1 MMASKNDYKS
11 DFFEVPEEDTRDK
24 EEPGVNFTA
33 GEDYNL
39 EDSEVSNFRKK
50 KFEAKDNAAEDAEPT
65 VIKTRSAVRHLRAE
79 TAPDGL
85 EDDAEPEE
93 QPRPTRSETTSLGL
107 VKARQPQSVTLPVPL
122 PRQKRPNQPA
132 GSRLTPD
139 FSNSSLT
146 ERFHVMFQQLG
157 FTPSLEQPLVL
168 GVTSSVRGEGRST
181 VALGLA
187 SAISMQIPAPVLL
200 VEADIVQ
207 PNLAKDL
214 KLENQGLCEYLRDEL
229 PLEDAIHPQALSE
242 LSIMLAGDANNQP
255 LRTLRSG
262 KLNLLF
268 EELVQE
274 YAVVVVDL
282 PPLAMTAESSRLI
295 SQLDHVL
302 MVVQA
307 GATPS
312 RLVKAA
318 LDLVPEEKRTG
329 VVLNQVHPPFGP
341 FHWLARLFHKVV

>member
-11 DFFEVPEEDTRDK
+11 DFF
-24 EEPGVNFTA
+24 VNFTA

-79 TAPDGL
+79 TAPDDL

-139 FSNSSLT
+139 FSKSSLT

-168 GVTSSVRGEGRST
+168 GVTSSVR
-181 VALGLA
+181 V
-187 SAISMQIPAPVLL
+187 
-200 VEADIVQ
+200 
-207 PNLAKDL
+207 K
-214 KLENQGLCEYLRDEL
+214 
-229 PLEDAIHPQALSE
+229 
-242 LSIMLAGDANNQP
+242 AGP
-255 LRTLRSG
+255 
-262 KLNLLF
+262 
-268 EELVQE
+268 
-274 YAVVVVDL
+274 
-282 PPLAMTAESSRLI
+282 
-295 SQLDHVL
+295 
-302 MVVQA
+302 
-307 GATPS
+307 PS
-312 RLVKAA
+312 RL
-318 LDLVPEEKRTG
+318 G
-329 VVLNQVHPPFGP
+329 
-341 FHWLARLFHKVV
+341 

>member
-1 MMASKNDYKS
+1 MARKSDYKN
-11 DFFEVPEEDTRDK
+11 DFFEVPDESGRDSEDS
-24 EEPGVNFTA
+24 FA
-33 GEDYNL
+33 SEDSYKL
-39 EDSEVSNFRKK
+39 TESEVSPFRKK
-50 KFEAKDNAAEDAEPT
+50 KFEVKDSSSDDSAEPT
-65 VIKTRSAVRHLRAE
+65 VIKPRSAVRHLRAE
-79 TAPDGL
+79 TVTEDI
-85 EDDAEPEE
+85 EDDVEPEE
-93 QPRPTRSETTSLGL
+93 TPRVTRSDSTSLGL
-107 VKARQPQSVTLPVPL
+107 VKSRQPNSMALPVPL
-122 PRQKRPNQPA
+122 PRQKKASQPV

-139 FSNSSLT
+139 FNNSSLT

-168 GVTSSVRGEGRST
+168 GVTSSVRGEGRTT

-200 VEADIVQ
+200 VEADVIE

-229 PLEDAIHPQALSE
+229 PLEEAIHPEALSE
-242 LSIMLAGDANNQP
+242 LSIMLAGDSNGQP